1 MCGCGNLAG
10 KAKRGK
16 VERVKLAWKQEHRR
30 RHLQQALL
38 RGDSVVLISAL
49 PSGQQLPER
58 AVGPLP
64 EQAM

>member
-1 MCGCGNLAG
+1 
-10 KAKRGK
+10 

-38 RGDSVVLISAL
+38 RGDSVVMVSAV
-49 PSGQQLPER
+49 PHGQPLPEQ

-64 EQAM
+64 QQAAA